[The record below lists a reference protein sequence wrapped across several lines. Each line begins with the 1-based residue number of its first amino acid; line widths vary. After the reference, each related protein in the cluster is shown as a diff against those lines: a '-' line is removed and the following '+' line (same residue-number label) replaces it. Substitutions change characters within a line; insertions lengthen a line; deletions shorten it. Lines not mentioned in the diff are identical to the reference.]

1 MSGTGPG
8 HQAFLLFPSPLVP
21 SCVVILSLV
30 FSSRP
35 SWKPQHR
42 TARGF
47 YVLCIGQ
54 GARVPASRG
63 LRLLFILRSLIKGAT
78 SSSPDGVFRGRQWR
92 GWGGD
97 GHVTYRCLSSVV
109 AQRPDVVRGPG
120 AQGVHSAVGDSRG
133 PAAGKG
139 APRAIALLGFSGG
152 LRSGT
157 WAPLPP

>member
-8 HQAFLLFPSPLVP
+8 HQAFLFLPSPLVP

-78 SSSPDGVFRGRQWR
+78 SSSPDGVFQGCQWWGR
-92 GWGGD
+92 GGD

-109 AQRPDVVRGPG
+109 AQRPDVVHGP
-120 AQGVHSAVGDSRG
+120 SAVWEHRVCTQQRPRCRERG
-133 PAAGKG
+133 S
-139 APRAIALLGFSGG
+139 PRDRTVGVQ
-152 LRSGT
+152 R
-157 WAPLPP
+157 WA